1 MADTPISDALL
12 APLETS
18 LLSGGYRTVSA
29 AELANAIH
37 AVRLTL
43 SHMDDRIRSIEVTLD
58 GDAMAV
64 MEGVSPAKTEPA
76 DPVDPPQTAVEP
88 EPSSEGAAET
98 VAVEAEPVAAP
109 APVYQ

>member
-37 AVRLTL
+37 AVRLTI
-43 SHMDDRIRSIEVTLD
+43 SHMDDRIRSLE
-58 GDAMAV
+58 
-64 MEGVSPAKTEPA
+64 PAAPPVAEPA
-76 DPVDPPQTAVEP
+76 DPVDPPQMAVEP
-88 EPSSEGAAET
+88 EPSSEGAAGT